1 MKLWWR
7 GEPLSGCSLV
17 SKQEM
22 MCGEERERERER
34 KEEIKKKYRK
44 FVRLNSARI
53 PLMSKLPISARGS
66 I

>member
-22 MCGEERERERER
+22 MCGERSERER
-34 KEEIKKKYRK
+34 KEEIKKKISQVRQIK
-44 FVRLNSARI
+44 FC
-53 PLMSKLPISARGS
+53 
-66 I
+66 